1 MSVQKVTKKVTIAR
15 KKAACFPQN
24 EAAACAAV
32 RGRANGLSLSL
43 RLSPFLQRDEERERE
58 SG

>member
-32 RGRANGLSLSL
+32 RGRANGLSHSDSL
-43 RLSPFLQRDEERERE
+43 HSSREMKRERE